1 MNNSYIMK
9 KITLIIA
16 LIMGLVCLPQV
27 SLAAGADSVRVGA
40 AMTADYLPL
49 LKDKRVALM
58 SNHTGMVDSIHT
70 LDLMLANGVNV
81 TTIFSPEH
89 GFRGNADAGEHVN
102 SSVDAKTGIPIA
114 SMYDGKKRGPSK
126 TVMDSIDIIVV
137 DIQDVGLRYYT
148 YYITMIDLMNA
159 AVEHGKRFMV
169 LDRPNPNGMTVD
181 GPVLDMA
188 YSSGVGRLP
197 IPVAHGMTLGELALM
212 ANGEGWLKDGKKADL
227 TVIPCH
233 GYTHATR
240 YRLPIPPS
248 PNLPD
253 MKAIYLYPSTCF
265 FEGTPVSLGRGTD
278 WPFTVYGHPAM
289 KNRDFSFTPRS
300 RPGAKNPPLLNQ
312 LCHGVNLRDMTD
324 DEMIAQG
331 VNLAYI
337 IDAYRDLAIG
347 DKFLTPFFDK
357 LIGNG
362 VTRKQ
367 IAEGMS
373 ADEIK
378 ATWADDI
385 AAFRQLRAPYLLY
398 PEF

>member
-1 MNNSYIMK
+1 MK

-137 DIQDVGLRYYT
+137 DIQDVGPRYYT